1 LEWTTGVTFARIL
14 QVTTTHTKLSEGHGP
29 SVGLGTG
36 GSRLQGHIR
45 LEQHIRG
52 GAIFRGAPSG
62 NKVGTNLLRL
72 LLQLLRDGQANGF
85 DVLCL
90 GNTKLVIPSEWV

>member
-45 LEQHIRG
+45 LEQDIRG
-52 GAIFRGAPSG
+52 GAIFRGAPAS
-62 NKVGTNLLRL
+62 NKVGTYLLRL

-90 GNTKLVIPSEWV
+90 GSIKLVISLEWV